1 MEHGNKEVRRREG
14 VVNRFVSTAISGD
27 VRAFFQ
33 VAMEIDWPGAWLDVF
48 AVLDR
53 VPSDLISDDIR
64 YAFLVA
70 WRGDRDFN
78 PDASYANGLPI
89 GANWTLTH
97 DLAGNTDLLVRCL
110 KILMPDHRDAAPP
123 LALFRGQ
130 SIAEHEAGAHGV
142 WWTTYPLYA
151 ERFAKGGSRSHVG
164 QGAVLMT
171 VDPNSAIIYKLN
183 QMEFLLDPSKL
194 NDVRVLD
201 TPLRRTEAETRMSQ
215 LERDLHSPLIGI
227 PSACQTAATREWL
240 DLGAP
245 LAGLPS
251 CREARTE
258 FFQRELAAETMRVA
272 A

>member
-1 MEHGNKEVRRREG
+1 MEQGIEDVRRCEG
-14 VVNRFVSTAISGD
+14 VVSRFVGAAISGD
-27 VRAFFQ
+27 TRDFYRA
-33 VAMEIDWPGAWLDVF
+33 AMEIDWPGAWLDVF
-48 AVLDR
+48 TALDR
-53 VPSDLISDDIR
+53 VPRDMIADDIR

-78 PDASYANGLPI
+78 PDAPYANGLPI

-97 DLAGNTDLLVRCL
+97 DLVGNTDLLVRCL
-110 KILMPDHRDAAPP
+110 KLLMPDHRVAELP
-123 LALFRGQ
+123 LVLYRGQ
-130 SIAEHEAGAHGV
+130 SLAGHEAGEHGV

-171 VDPNSAIIYKLN
+171 VDPHSAIIYKLN
-183 QMEFLLDPSKL
+183 QMDFLLDPSKL
-194 NDVRVLD
+194 TDVRVLD
-201 TPLRRTEAETRMSQ
+201 TPLRHTEAKTGMNE
-215 LERDLHSPLIGI
+215 LERDLRSRLLGV

-251 CREARTE
+251 CRKARTE
-258 FFQRELAAETMRVA
+258 FFLKELAAETMRA
-272 A
+272 AA